1 MPGSD
6 ATGKIGISS
15 QNRGTSKMSFFSRVF
30 AILPRLLPGRTSVRN
45 HVRPPSARSTSVH
58 EDWCTPLPEEKLA
71 TFKNYEQVLEAT
83 YTMLSVSLN
92 EALELRHSGHLAKS
106 YQAVCVTPALCT
118 RLTEPLAALLRSL
131 AEHAKHYGTVPNAAP
146 LDPANFLGAK
156 GQRSARMSS
165 LLSLVLL
172 SQRAQF
178 LHKISTLHEMVED
191 FGKEFRE
198 ATEELVE
205 GTGIDPE
212 RQWRTVD
219 ANHFDLN
226 TCLREAIV
234 LLKSFL
240 LVLPNDQLEAFKNTV
255 RTQMG
260 GRRGTESTQ
269 RRLIPHRRM
278 AQIAGE

>member
-1 MPGSD
+1 
-6 ATGKIGISS
+6 
-15 QNRGTSKMSFFSRVF
+15 
-30 AILPRLLPGRTSVRN
+30 
-45 HVRPPSARSTSVH
+45 
-58 EDWCTPLPEEKLA
+58 
-71 TFKNYEQVLEAT
+71 
-83 YTMLSVSLN
+83 MLSVSLN
-92 EALELRHSGHLAKS
+92 EAIELRHSGRVAKS
-106 YQAVCVTPALCT
+106 YQAVCVAPALCT

-131 AEHAKHYGTVPNAAP
+131 ADHAKHYGTIPNAAP
-146 LDPANFLGAK
+146 LDPANFQGAR

-165 LLSLVLL
+165 LLSRVLL

-191 FGKEFRE
+191 FGKDFRE
-198 ATEELVE
+198 AAEELVE
-205 GTGIDPE
+205 GTCLDPE
-212 RQWRTVD
+212 MQWRVVD
-219 ANHFDLN
+219 TNHFDLN

-240 LVLPNDQLEAFKNTV
+240 LALPGDQLETFKNTV

-260 GRRGTESTQ
+260 VSHGTQPMQ